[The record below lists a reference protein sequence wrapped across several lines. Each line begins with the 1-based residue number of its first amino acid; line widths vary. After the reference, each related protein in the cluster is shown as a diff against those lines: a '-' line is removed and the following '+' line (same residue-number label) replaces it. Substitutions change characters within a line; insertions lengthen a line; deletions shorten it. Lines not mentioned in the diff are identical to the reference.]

1 MVDYISHTS
10 FDLNV
15 KQYEAIKHID
25 GSLLILA
32 GAGTGKTKT
41 LVARIAY
48 ILQNGI
54 AEYDE
59 ILAVTFTN
67 KAANEIRERIIKET
81 GKSIKWLGTFHSIA
95 TKILRV
101 EAEKIGF
108 SNKFSIIESD
118 DQIKLLSKISDA
130 KYLSLDKKDIS
141 KSLSIIQAWKNEGL
155 LPEECEVVASKKN
168 RLVNIAYMLYQDY
181 QNQLKSM
188 NLMDFGD
195 LMLYSYIILK
205 NYTEI
210 RERYQQ
216 KIRYVMVDE
225 YQDINNVQ
233 YEWLKLLT
241 NPETNNICCVG
252 DDDQSIYGWRGAQ
265 ISNILKFPNEFSN
278 TRIIKLEQN
287 YRSTGHIL
295 SAASSL
301 ISNNRERYEKVLW
314 TEHNIGE
321 KIFIMQFND
330 SKSETEAIVAYIK
343 TNSAPENYGENAI
356 LVRSMR
362 QTRIFEE
369 YCMRFNVKYRIVSGF
384 KFYDRKEIKDL
395 VSYLKVINN
404 PCDNLSL
411 ERAINNPK
419 RGIGD
424 KSLEKL
430 YISSEV
436 ENSSLY
442 FKIKKLIE
450 INALKNKKI
459 EYFICQLENWM
470 SVKDTLNPKL
480 LMETIIKD
488 ISYIDYIKEKEEAK
502 YDEKVENIQE
512 LLNVLNERDSL
523 SDFLNDIMLET
534 DKAFTDS
541 SCDFINIMT
550 MHAAKGLEF
559 ETVFLPCWEEGSF
572 PSYLSISEDMCEEER
587 RLAYVAMTRA
597 KKKLFITC
605 AERRLVNNAWRDFE
619 HSRFI
624 DEISNKHTQKE
635 VGSLYNMLHK

>member
-81 GKSIKWLGTFHSIA
+81 GKNIKWLGTFHSIA

-168 RLVNIAYMLYQDY
+168 RLTNIAYMLYQDY
-181 QNQLKSM
+181 QDQLKSM

-205 NYTEI
+205 NYAEI

-225 YQDINNVQ
+225 YQDTNNIQ
-233 YEWLKLLT
+233 YQWLKLLT
-241 NPETNNICCVG
+241 NPKTYNICCVG

-265 ISNILKFPNEFSN
+265 ISNILRFSNEFPN

-295 SAASSL
+295 GAASSL
-301 ISNNRERYEKVLW
+301 ISNNMERYDKVLW
-314 TEHNIGE
+314 TDYNMGE
-321 KIFIMQFND
+321 KIFIMQFDN
-330 SKSETEAIVAYIK
+330 SNSETEAIVAYIK
-343 TNSAPENYGENAI
+343 KNSANYRENAI
-356 LVRSMR
+356 LVRTMR

-369 YCMRFNVKYRIVSGF
+369 YCMRFNVEYRIVGGF

-395 VSYLKVINN
+395 ISYLKVINN
-404 PCDNLSL
+404 PYDNLSL
-411 ERAINNPK
+411 ERSINNPK

-459 EYFICQLENWM
+459 EYFIGQLEHWM
-470 SVKDTLNPKL
+470 NIKDTLNPKL
-480 LMETIIKD
+480 LMETIIND
-488 ISYIDYIKEKEEAK
+488 IDYYSYIKDEAK
-502 YDEKVENIQE
+502 YNEKVDNIQE
-512 LLNVLNERDSL
+512 LLNVLNMRNSL
-523 SDFLNDIMLET
+523 GDFLNDIMLET
-534 DKAFTDS
+534 DKTFTDS
-541 SCDFINIMT
+541 SYDFINIMT

-559 ETVFLPCWEEGSF
+559 ETVFLPCWEEGCF
-572 PSYLSISEDMCEEER
+572 PSHLSISEGTCEEER
-587 RLAYVAMTRA
+587 RLAYVAITRA
-597 KKKLFITC
+597 KKRVFITC
-605 AERRLVNNAWRDFE
+605 VERRGMNNDNIWQNLE
-619 HSRFI
+619 YSRFI